1 MKELQEILFVSQS
14 AINRDF
20 KYAYRKKTGM
30 EEEEDD
36 EDDDNPE
43 EE

>member
-36 EDDDNPE
+36 NPE